1 MNKETREIAVGAVK
15 AAQAAGASAAAV
27 DVNAN
32 RQVEISYRERKPE
45 TIKEAATRDL
55 QLTLYVDGRYSA
67 QGTSDLRPDALKR
80 FVTDAVAATRLLAPD
95 PLRSLPDPR
104 YYEGRAQLDL
114 GLDDPAYATWS
125 AADRH
130 AWAKAIEDACLT
142 RGKGKLV
149 SVTTRVL
156 DARGESLRLASNGFE
171 GSTESTYYQ
180 ALVRVTAQD
189 QGDRRPNGYS
199 FAAAVNRKGI
209 PAAETIGAEGAD
221 RTLALLRGRKIKT
234 ETLPIIVE
242 NQGVDR
248 VLGPLME
255 AMSGRLVQQKQSFLA
270 DKKGK
275 RIAAELLTLVDDP
288 FIVGGLGSRLFDGE
302 GMAAKRRVMVDAGV
316 LQDFFVS
323 WYYSRKL
330 GCEPTTAGSS
340 NLVIPPGKRSVKEI
354 MKDLKRGILITGFI
368 GGNSNSTTGDASIG
382 IMGQLFDQGEI
393 VHPVAEMNIAD
404 NTLNFCSKLVEV
416 ANDPWI
422 YGGDRFPSLVFKDV
436 VVAGI

>member
-1 MNKETREIAVGAVK
+1 MNKETREIAAGAVK

-27 DVNAN
+27 DVNTN
-32 RQVEISYRERKPE
+32 RRVEISYRERKPE

-55 QLTLYVDGRYSA
+55 ELTLYVDGRYSS

-80 FVTDAVAATRLLAPD
+80 FVADAVAATRLLAPD
-95 PLRSLPDPR
+95 PMRSLPDPR

-114 GLDDPAYATWS
+114 ALDDPAYATWS

-149 SVTTRVL
+149 SVITRVL
-156 DARGESLRLASNGFE
+156 DARGEALRIASNGFE
-171 GSTESTYYQ
+171 GTAENTYYQ
-180 ALVRVTAQD
+180 AVVSVTAQD
-189 QGDRRPNGYS
+189 QGDRRPSGYS
-199 FAAAVNRKGI
+199 YAAAVNRKAIPTAEAIGI
-209 PAAETIGAEGAD
+209 DGAD
-221 RTLALLRGRKIKT
+221 RTLALLGGRKIKT

-248 VLGPLME
+248 VLGPLLE
-255 AMSGRLVQQKQSFLA
+255 AMSGRQVQQKQSFLA

-275 RIAAELLTLVDDP
+275 RIGSELLTLVDDP
-288 FIVGGLGSRLFDGE
+288 FIVGGLGSQLFDGE
-302 GMAAKRRVMVDAGV
+302 GMAAKRRVMIDAGV

-330 GCEPTTAGSS
+330 GCEPTTASSS

-354 MKDLKRGILITGFI
+354 MKDLKRGILVTGFI
-368 GGNSNSTTGDASIG
+368 GGNSNSTTGDASVG

-404 NTLNFCSKLVEV
+404 NTLNFCSKLIEV
-416 ANDPWI
+416 ANDPWS